1 MCITNLSNV
10 LFLKREEN
18 KVCNIFSTV
27 DLSVCMLTIFE
38 RHSWA
43 VFQFQL
49 EWIVGMSLSECISV
63 SLSLVTVAQR
73 RKESYHLPR
82 FDVHLST
89 FINKSLSV
97 LLPIEHYGEQQRQTP
112 FKNGQ
117 QPMNFYNSKMSLL
130 FLNGIFDFSH
140 CFYGKVCF

>member
-1 MCITNLSNV
+1 MCITNFSNV

-97 LLPIEHYGEQQRQTP
+97 LLPIEH
-112 FKNGQ
+112 
-117 QPMNFYNSKMSLL
+117 
-130 FLNGIFDFSH
+130 
-140 CFYGKVCF
+140 